1 MEFEKLGAFY
11 LGRPYDLSKK
21 EPLEGLLLYDSKD
34 LTTHAVCVGMTG
46 SGKTGLCVNILEEAV
61 MDNIPSIVIDPK
73 GDLTNLLL
81 QFPNLQA
88 EDFIPWVNE
97 SDAQKK
103 NLSIEEYAKQ
113 QAEMW
118 KNGLALW
125 GQDGSRI
132 EKLKQ
137 NADYAI
143 YTPGSQAGIPVSILK
158 SFEAPNKVIIDDDEL
173 LRERINTT
181 VTSLLGLIGIQADP
195 IQSKEHILLS
205 SILLNSWKENK
216 NLDIASL
223 ITYIQTPGFT
233 KVGVMD
239 LDVFYPAQER
249 IALSMKLNNLLAAP
263 GFSSWLEGEALDI
276 DKLLFTEKGKPRVSI
291 FSIAHLND
299 SERMFF
305 VSLLLNQIIGW
316 MRMQSGTTSLRAI
329 VYMDEIFGFF
339 PPVANPPSKTPM
351 LTLLKQAR
359 AYGVGMVL
367 VTQNPVDL
375 DYKGL
380 ANTGTWLIGRLQTDR
395 DKARVLD
402 GLEGAAVTS
411 GSSFNRSKMEQLLAG
426 LSNRVFLMH
435 NVHEDEP
442 VVFETR
448 WAMSYLRGPLT
459 RQQIK
464 VLMDPY
470 KATMPVSKTTNTTGM
485 STMAAAIGKQAAQ
498 KPVLKNELPQWYI
511 PLRSQP
517 VAGQTLAYQP
527 TVLIHGQ
534 IVFSEPKANIE
545 QHKPVSYLIPVKN
558 DPLPIKWDHAMQSA
572 VAIED
577 LEKAP
582 ADQATFGELPSLFN
596 QSGADNDLKKE
607 ALQWLYRSQQI
618 TLWKSPS
625 TKVISNPNE
634 EERDFR
640 IRMTQQVREQRDQ
653 ALEDLRDKYATKKA
667 SLEEKIRKSTQTLE
681 REKEQV
687 KQQGVQTAISV
698 GATIL
703 GAILGRKTSGTGT
716 VGRATTTAR
725 NASRT
730 MKETQD
736 VNRAKETVE
745 VMTQKLKEL
754 EEEMQKDMELI
765 SSKMEASTEQLENV
779 SIEPKKTDITV
790 HLAALCWAPYWKSSD
805 GNLSQAF

>member
-103 NLSIEEYAKQ
+103 NLSIEEFAKQ

-158 SFEAPNKVIIDDDEL
+158 SFEAPNKEIIDDDEL

-223 ITYIQTPGFT
+223 ITHIQTPGFT

-263 GFSSWLEGEALDI
+263 GFSTWLEGEALDI
-276 DKLLFTEKGKPRVSI
+276 DKLLFTEKGMPRVSI

-329 VYMDEIFGFF
+329 VYMDEIYGFF

-395 DKARVLD
+395 DKVRVLD
-402 GLEGAAVTS
+402 GLEGAAATS
-411 GSSFNRSKMEQLLAG
+411 GSNFNRSKMEQLLAG

-435 NVHEDEP
+435 NVHEEEP

-464 VLMDPY
+464 VLMGPY
-470 KATMPVSKTTNTTGM
+470 KAAMPVSKTTHTTGM
-485 STMAAAIGKQAAQ
+485 STKAAAIGKQAAQ

-545 QHKPVSYLIPVKN
+545 QNKPISYLIPVKN
-558 DPLPIKWDHAMQSA
+558 DPLPIKWDNAMQSA

-582 ADQATFGELPSLFN
+582 ADQATFGELPSLFS

-653 ALEDLRDKYATKKA
+653 ALEDLRNKYATKKA

-745 VMTQKLKEL
+745 VMMQKLKEL

-765 SSKMEASTEQLENV
+765 SSKMDASTEQLENV
-779 SIEPKKTDITV
+779 SIKPKKTDITV
-790 HLAALCWAPYWKSSD
+790 HLAALCWAPYWKSPD